1 MIGGEHD
8 AQLWLVERHDTQL
21 CLVQVAAHLFVQV
34 CRQAE
39 VASYVVA
46 DTEFLYSSYYKKIL
60 AKQLEMNDKEGDSS
74 EYLHEP
80 R

>member
-1 MIGGEHD
+1 M
-8 AQLWLVERHDTQL
+8 
-21 CLVQVAAHLFVQV
+21 VQVAAHLFVQV

-46 DTEFLYSSYYKKIL
+46 DTEFHYSSYYKKIL

-80 R
+80 RSPQLYPIFRKNNIILCIDK